1 MLDALGERCFTL
13 RHAGDAARLREV
25 LQPERSVVIVGAGT
39 IGLELAASA
48 TQRRCKVTVIE
59 LAATVMGR
67 NAPPPVQRYLLQR
80 HQQAG
85 VRILLNNA
93 IEHVVDG
100 EKVEL
105 TLQSGETLQADVVI
119 YGIGISANEQL
130 AREANLD
137 TANGIVIDEACR
149 TCDRSTHR
157 LVGIRLT
164 CRPANP
170 R

>member
-1 MLDALGERCFTL
+1 M
-13 RHAGDAARLREV
+13 
-25 LQPERSVVIVGAGT
+25 QPERSVVIIGAGT

-93 IEHVVDG
+93 I
-100 EKVEL
+100 
-105 TLQSGETLQADVVI
+105 
-119 YGIGISANEQL
+119 
-130 AREANLD
+130 
-137 TANGIVIDEACR
+137 
-149 TCDRSTHR
+149 
-157 LVGIRLT
+157 
-164 CRPANP
+164 
-170 R
+170 